1 MTQNYELSC
10 CCKLIYRFT
19 KSLKKNSSSFF
30 ANIDKLILRVYTEI
44 QRARIARMILAKQ
57 NKIKSL
63 ILPDIDFLKIK
74 NKQDNVIFAEDL
86 T

>member
-1 MTQNYELSC
+1 
-10 CCKLIYRFT
+10 
-19 KSLKKNSSSFF
+19 
-30 ANIDKLILRVYTEI
+30 
-44 QRARIARMILAKQ
+44 MILAKQ